1 MASNWRQFLDRPQ
14 NVWLRRLLFHVHL
27 WVGVGVALYILLIGV
42 TGSALVFRDEI
53 EHAMETPPI
62 SSAEAAGPLADLD
75 TVAARIRKAYPD
87 RELASLL
94 TPFPPNHPTI
104 RGYLRKDQTYTAVNV
119 HPVSGAL
126 LGAVP
131 EGGFLHWLQD
141 LHFNLLTGRTGR
153 IVNGAGA
160 LCLLLMS
167 LTGIVIWWPGLR
179 NWCRSLTVDFSRQWK
194 RINWDLHSAAG
205 FWTLALLLTWA
216 VSGAYFAWPTEFRTL
231 VNWFSPVSAA
241 QATPPDTSQKGK
253 LPPPALRGLLAEA
266 TRRTHGGSL
275 LSVSFPAD
283 DRGHIRVF
291 MARGPERTYDLADYH
306 YFDPFTGKHLAVWR
320 RGMDQSAGDVVMDWI
335 GPLHFGTFGGEGAAG
350 IAVKV
355 LWMLLGLAPPTLAVS
370 GLLMYWNRYL
380 SKVMAGENRQSSP
393 RMRKTPSWSAK
404 S

>member
-1 MASNWRQFLDRPQ
+1 
-14 NVWLRRLLFHVHL
+14 
-27 WVGVGVALYILLIGV
+27 
-42 TGSALVFRDEI
+42 
-53 EHAMETPPI
+53 
-62 SSAEAAGPLADLD
+62 
-75 TVAARIRKAYPD
+75 
-87 RELASLL
+87 
-94 TPFPPNHPTI
+94 
-104 RGYLRKDQTYTAVNV
+104 
-119 HPVSGAL
+119 
-126 LGAVP
+126 
-131 EGGFLHWLQD
+131 
-141 LHFNLLTGRTGR
+141 
-153 IVNGAGA
+153 
-160 LCLLLMS
+160 MS